1 MLSELQVRSAKPKE
15 KYYMLRDDRGLY
27 LRVDP
32 SGRKYWILRYWENK
46 KERQLSLGPYPDLS
60 LKDARIKRD
69 ELQTA
74 RAKGENLSTRSEKI
88 PQLFSE
94 VTTEWLKTRM
104 KGKADTYLKTI
115 HFRLRKYILPELGAM
130 SLKDIKAPDVL
141 RLCRKIEDTG
151 HDETA
156 RRVKTVVG
164 QIFRFAIASGWAEN
178 DPTSALL
185 GALSPRQNQHYAT
198 LTDPSEIGILMR
210 AMKAYPYTLIRCA
223 MLFSIYTAARP
234 GEVRAAEW
242 SEIKGDVWDIPAEK
256 MKMKR
261 RHIVP
266 LSRQV
271 KEIIEELR
279 PLTGN
284 GRWLF
289 PTPRNNGK
297 CMSDSGVRVALRT
310 IGFTK
315 EQITPHG
322 FRSMFSTIANE
333 NGINRDVIERQLA
346 HVEGNSVRG
355 AYNHAE
361 YLPERI
367 KLMQWWA
374 DWLDEVENCK
384 VDGESPPNFFTF

>member
-1 MLSELQVRSAKPKE
+1 MLSEAQVKSAKPKE

-27 LRVDP
+27 LRVDT

-46 KERQLSLGPYPDLS
+46 KEHQISLGPYPDLS

-69 ELQTA
+69 ELHTV
-74 RAKGENLSTRSEKI
+74 RAKGGKISTLSEKTPHI
-88 PQLFSE
+88 FGE
-94 VTTEWLKTRM
+94 VTDEWLKTRM
-104 KGKADTYLKTI
+104 KGKADNYLKTI
-115 HFRLRKYILPELGAM
+115 HFRLNKYILPELGAM
-130 SLKDIKAPDVL
+130 RLEKIETPDVL
-141 RLCRKIEDTG
+141 RLCRKIEDMG

-156 RRVKTVVG
+156 RRVKTVIG
-164 QIFRFAIASGWAEN
+164 QIFRFAIASGWAKY
-178 DPTSALL
+178 DPTSALI

-210 AMKAYPYTLIRCA
+210 AMRAYPYTVMRCA

-242 SEIKGDVWDIPAEK
+242 TELKDDVWDIPAGK

-279 PLTGN
+279 PLTGK

-297 CMSDSGVRVALRT
+297 CMSDNGVRVALRT

-315 EQITPHG
+315 EQVTPHG
-322 FRSMFSTIANE
+322 FRAMFSTIANE
-333 NGINRDVIERQLA
+333 RSWNRDVIERQLA
-346 HVEGNSVRG
+346 HVEGNTVRG

-361 YLPERI
+361 YMPERI
-367 KLMQWWA
+367 KIMQWWA
-374 DWLDEVENCK
+374 DYLDSLA
-384 VDGESPPNFFTF
+384 GE

>member
-1 MLSELQVRSAKPKE
+1 MLSEAQVKSAKPKE

-27 LRVDP
+27 LRVDT
-32 SGRKYWILRYWENK
+32 SGRKYWIFRYWENK
-46 KERQLSLGPYPDLS
+46 KEHQISLGPYPDLS

-69 ELQTA
+69 ELHA
-74 RAKGENLSTRSEKI
+74 VRAKGEKISTLSEKTPHI
-88 PQLFSE
+88 FGE
-94 VTTEWLKTRM
+94 VTDEWLKTRM
-104 KGKADTYLKTI
+104 KGKADNYLKTI
-115 HFRLRKYILPELGAM
+115 HFRLNKYILPELGAM
-130 SLKDIKAPDVL
+130 RLEKIETPDVL
-141 RLCRKIEDTG
+141 RLCRKIEDMG

-156 RRVKTVVG
+156 RRVKTVIG
-164 QIFRFAIASGWAEN
+164 QIFRFAIASGWAKY
-178 DPTSALL
+178 DPTSALI

-210 AMKAYPYTLIRCA
+210 AMRAYPYTVMRCA

-242 SEIKGDVWDIPAEK
+242 TELKDDVWDIPAGK

-271 KEIIEELR
+271 KGIIEELR
-279 PLTGN
+279 PLTGK

-297 CMSDSGVRVALRT
+297 CMSDNGVRVALRT

-322 FRSMFSTIANE
+322 FRAMFSTIANE
-333 NGINRDVIERQLA
+333 HSWNRDVIERQLA
-346 HVEGNSVRG
+346 HVEGNTVRG

-361 YLPERI
+361 YMPERI
-367 KLMQWWA
+367 KIMQWWA
-374 DWLDEVENCK
+374 DYLDSLAGK
-384 VDGESPPNFFTF
+384 

>member
-1 MLSELQVRSAKPKE
+1 MLSEAQVKSAKPKE

-27 LRVDP
+27 LRVDT

-46 KERQLSLGPYPDLS
+46 KEHQISLGPYPDLS

-69 ELQTA
+69 ELHTVS
-74 RAKGENLSTRSEKI
+74 AKGGKISTLSEKTPHI
-88 PQLFSE
+88 FEE
-94 VTTEWLKTRM
+94 VTDEWLKTRM
-104 KGKADTYLKTI
+104 RGKADNYLKTI
-115 HFRLRKYILPELGAM
+115 HFRLNKYILPELGTM
-130 SLKDIKAPDVL
+130 RLEKIETPDVL
-141 RLCRKIEDTG
+141 RLCRKIEDMG

-156 RRVKTVVG
+156 RRVKTVIG
-164 QIFRFAIASGWAEN
+164 QIFRFAIASGWAKY
-178 DPTSALL
+178 DPTSALI

-210 AMKAYPYTLIRCA
+210 AMRAYPYTLMRCA

-242 SEIKGDVWDIPAEK
+242 TELKDDVWDIPAGK

-271 KEIIEELR
+271 KGIIEELR
-279 PLTGN
+279 PLTGK

-297 CMSDSGVRVALRT
+297 CMSDNGVRVALRT

-322 FRSMFSTIANE
+322 FRAMFSTIANE
-333 NGINRDVIERQLA
+333 HSWNRDVIERQLA
-346 HVEGNSVRG
+346 HVEGNTVRG

-361 YLPERI
+361 YMPERI
-367 KLMQWWA
+367 KIMQWWA
-374 DWLDEVENCK
+374 DYLDSLAGK
-384 VDGESPPNFFTF
+384 